1 MYRAGL
7 RDLRIT
13 YVYKPKW
20 YFRKAEEALKSV
32 VESYI
37 GLFGSRRFLA
47 AFSSPIFFDAL
58 AASAYLDELGGGA
71 TSIIAV
77 TLKNHLRPEA
87 GLMVLGGKQP
97 ISYRVPEELERA
109 GELLGLSE
117 REVER
122 LKYSSRM
129 VAKVDSAAIQDG
141 FKLYI
146 HVMLVS
152 AEAEWSV
159 VQQAI
164 RPMTNIV
171 RRYHWASMKV
181 RSFIEEPHSGIVS
194 EERRRVVLDMT
205 SRRSRESRKACVEAV
220 NQDLRGL
227 KRFSTSLPSGQLT
240 LLDFGEAAERSG
252 DEALTVPRIKWSTIT
267 RIHRMAPRDF
277 EELLSIQGVGPA
289 TVRFL
294 AYACMSLYGVK
305 PSLSDPATLFNEVR
319 CSREDRRYLEELA
332 EAIDSSSL
340 PEEKKRRSLS
350 RVSALL
356 SQAEPS

>member
-7 RDLRIT
+7 RDLKIT
-13 YVYKPKW
+13 YVSKPKW
-20 YFRKAEEALKSV
+20 YFRNAEETLREI
-32 VESYI
+32 VEAYI
-37 GLFGSRRFLA
+37 GLFGPRRFLT

-71 TSIIAV
+71 TSVIAV
-77 TLKNHLRPEA
+77 ILKNNIRPEA
-87 GLMVLGGKQP
+87 GLAVLGGKQP

-109 GELLGLSE
+109 GELLGLSKG
-117 REVER
+117 EVER

-146 HVMLVS
+146 HVMLIS
-152 AEAEWSV
+152 EGAEWSV

-171 RRYHWASMKV
+171 RRYHWASRKV

-194 EERRRVVLDMT
+194 EERRKIVLDMT
-205 SRRSRESRKACVEAV
+205 SRRSEESRKACVEAV
-220 NQDLRGL
+220 NHDLRGL
-227 KRFSTSLPSGQLT
+227 KRFSTSTPPGQLT
-240 LLDFGEAAERSG
+240 LLDFGEAAKKPG
-252 DEALTVPRIKWSTIT
+252 DEVLTVPRIKWSTIT

-294 AYACMSLYGVK
+294 AYACMSLYEVR
-305 PSLSDPATLFNEVR
+305 PSLSDPAALFSEVR
-319 CSREDRRYLEELA
+319 CTGEDRHYLEELA
-332 EAIDSSSL
+332 EAIGSSSL

-350 RVSALL
+350 RVSSLL
-356 SQAEPS
+356 SHAEPS